1 MNTVTT
7 VVRNSVR
14 IIRINKPDKKNAV
27 SVVEFDGIRKILEND
42 KNNDTT
48 KLSIVTGSNDYFTSG
63 LDMNDVF
70 KYIIEKDDTY
80 AEKISI
86 GLRNLIQEIIDY
98 PKLLVG
104 VVNGPAVGIGTT
116 ILPFF
121 DYIYASEKATF
132 QSPFVKLGLNVE
144 ACSSFTFPMVMNR
157 MNMFDLVF
165 LGLGLNVEAC
175 SSFTF
180 PMVMNRM
187 NMFDLVFLG
196 KKIDVT
202 KAKELGLVGQIYK
215 DSDVDQVYDGIQ
227 DVTKAKEL
235 GLVGQI
241 YKDSDVDQVYDGIQD
256 IAQLPFDTVK
266 LNKKL
271 VMDNFREKLIECNKR
286 ECDMLKIS
294 LKSPQFLKTVSMFLT
309 RKNKK

>member
-165 LGLGLNVEAC
+165 LG
-175 SSFTF
+175 
-180 PMVMNRM
+180 
-187 NMFDLVFLG
+187 
-196 KKIDVT
+196 KKI
-202 KAKELGLVGQIYK
+202 
-215 DSDVDQVYDGIQ
+215 